1 MSETCRLIPDV
12 LEDNHGYHIECYK
25 RFTAN
30 MDRLVD
36 PSDEQPP
43 GPSRPKRNSTDK
55 LIFNPDCIFCNLMT
69 PKKIKK
75 HKSWTTEGLCMFKRE
90 GWHTICDIAENAN
103 DDKLLCSIRGVDL
116 FPVEAKFHHSC

>member
-1 MSETCRLIPDV
+1 
-12 LEDNHGYHIECYK
+12 
-25 RFTAN
+25 